1 MVPVLI
7 PFDTIDAMK
16 KLADP
21 RVRDA
26 ATVQK
31 DNQYMFPCIQYS
43 HSHISGWHSVHKVC
57 LNANVD
63 QPERMTATAMRHRA
77 STLYAG
83 MDVPEKERKL
93 FYKHMGHSALV
104 NSNVYQTPMAIDEVR
119 HIGKRLQQMDSQK
132 HSCKDTSM
140 NMEESEESDDDNS
153 LMIKRTQTS
162 NTESDDDD
170 NNLIIK
176 RTQTSNTE
184 TDAIGKRR
192 QCTRASRPYTRWSKQ
207 NTTIVVKYFRKWIDG
222 DCLPR
227 KKEIQLF
234 MTRNPTLK
242 VTSWQVIRTKVLNE
256 QRAANKRL
264 QKHLRNVQ
272 E

>member
-1 MVPVLI
+1 MTQRKLNEETPLVVCSCCKGYYSRL
-7 PFDTIDAMK
+7 FFWHHK
-16 KLADP
+16 KACNKDSIEMASPLPTSLFRPLPSFVSDEFKFQILKRFRDGEIGACCREDP
-21 RVRDA
+21 
-26 ATVQK
+26 
-31 DNQYMFPCIQYS
+31 I
-43 HSHISGWHSVHKVC
+43 IC
-57 LNANVD
+57 LFGK
-63 QPERMTATAMRHRA
+63 
-77 STLYAG
+77 TLYTK
-83 MDVPEKERKL
+83 MKRKQD
-93 FYKHMGHSALV
+93 KHVEFTTG
-104 NSNVYQTPMAIDEVR
+104 
-119 HIGKRLQQMDSQK
+119 
-132 HSCKDTSM
+132 KDTSM

-162 NTESDDDD
+162 KDTSMNMGESEESDDDD